1 MSIPRTPRRLA
12 LVTLTLVFLITLNG
26 AVASAKVGPDDLTSA
41 VPTQTR
47 TVVVT
52 TVDWS
57 QIALTAAVACLIGV
71 LATLAIQLVVRHTHR
86 PSMAHA

>member
-1 MSIPRTPRRLA
+1 MSPLRIRRRLA
-12 LVTLTLVFLITLNG
+12 AATLTLVAWLTVSATAAL
-26 AVASAKVGPDDLTSA
+26 AKVGPDTPEGA

-57 QIALTAAVACLIGV
+57 QLLITAAVACLVGV
-71 LATLAIQLVVRHTHR
+71 LATLAIQLVVRHGHR